1 MYMKLIFMFCDF
13 GNVIGRYWVI
23 NLFIFDFRGKILIIL
38 SFDKFF
44 VKIDCSFINMFV
56 YYCCLFYL

>member
-56 YYCCLFYL
+56 YYFYLFYL